1 MSHRKF
7 ERKPRAHDMRRKPFP
22 MAVRCMSCLTPI
34 MGRVMMLSHTARLE
48 TLQQRPLPE
57 FAQSSN
63 IGDLA
68 FLAELHPAYG
78 STMQHYVCPS
88 LESAMP

>member
-7 ERKPRAHDMRRKPFP
+7 ERKPRAHDM
-22 MAVRCMSCLTPI
+22 CCLTPI
-34 MGRVMMLSHTARLE
+34 MGRVMMLSHTARLD

-57 FAQSSN
+57 SAQSSN

-68 FLAELHPAYG
+68 YLTELNQHMAARC
-78 STMQHYVCPS
+78 STMCAPCLSQQCRS
-88 LESAMP
+88 